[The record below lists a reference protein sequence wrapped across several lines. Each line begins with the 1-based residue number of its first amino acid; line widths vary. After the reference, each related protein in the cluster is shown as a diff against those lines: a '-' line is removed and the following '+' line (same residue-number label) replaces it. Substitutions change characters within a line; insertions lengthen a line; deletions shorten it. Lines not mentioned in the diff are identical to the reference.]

1 MDHFRALVTPDRQGG
16 GDAAATP
23 LLAARS
29 LRRMMRA
36 GKYPHVFAARF
47 DSGPIKI
54 VPDEELQQLA
64 EEAGPTS
71 IAASMLKELKSSRS
85 KDRQY
90 YAFHLDEYFFIG
102 PVPDAETEA
111 DLLALADLLAVA
123 P

>member
-1 MDHFRALVTPDRQGG
+1 
-16 GDAAATP
+16 
-23 LLAARS
+23 
-29 LRRMMRA
+29 MRA
-36 GKYPHVFAARF
+36 GNYPQVFAPPLN
-47 DSGPIKI
+47 SGPIK
-54 VPDEELQQLA
+54 VLPDEELQRLA

-71 IAASMLKELKSSRS
+71 MAASMLRELQASRS

-90 YAFHLDEYFFIG
+90 YAFHISDYFFIG